1 MHRLRNGCTQRV
13 LILLTWNISRRNTLI
28 SAQRNWAESWPR
40 HQPEKLQE
48 SMVPWSCDIL
58 RHPATSCDSISKH
71 HHCFTTTNA
80 HKRNKNWPP
89 WSHLSAFRICSIAAI
104 HKTQKLRF
112 EYWESPDCTSS
123 CPTIFIDQRML
134 VHPQLSSWVADYLNA
149 FAPDERMMNVNNRL
163 KRISRG
169 RIPDLCP
176 VTACRGHEARTGNL
190 LFSWLAKWEVCKVIT
205 DVRGTSAHEQIR
217 RGEVAGTL
225 WKVNFEA
232 RANGLGVIKSWKYRF
247 YF

>member
-1 MHRLRNGCTQRV
+1 
-13 LILLTWNISRRNTLI
+13 
-28 SAQRNWAESWPR
+28 
-40 HQPEKLQE
+40 
-48 SMVPWSCDIL
+48 
-58 RHPATSCDSISKH
+58 
-71 HHCFTTTNA
+71 
-80 HKRNKNWPP
+80 
-89 WSHLSAFRICSIAAI
+89 
-104 HKTQKLRF
+104 
-112 EYWESPDCTSS
+112 
-123 CPTIFIDQRML
+123 ML

-190 LFSWLAKWEVCKVIT
+190 LFSWLAKWEVSKVIT

-217 RGEVAGTL
+217 RGEVAWTL

>member
-1 MHRLRNGCTQRV
+1 MVAHNVYSFYSPETFLDGTLWFQHSATGQSLGLV
-13 LILLTWNISRRNTLI
+13 ISRKN
-28 SAQRNWAESWPR
+28 SKN
-40 HQPEKLQE
+40 
-48 SMVPWSCDIL
+48 PWSHGPATSCDIL
-58 RHPATSCDSISKH
+58 RHPATASANI
-71 HHCFTTTNA
+71 TTASQQQTHTNA
-80 HKRNKNWPP
+80 T
-89 WSHLSAFRICSIAAI
+89 
-104 HKTQKLRF
+104 KTQKLRF

-190 LFSWLAKWEVCKVIT
+190 LFSWLAKWEVSKVIT

-247 YF
+247 IFKAWVTSAHERIGGNNVVKV